1 MGAESRTVN
10 GGESD
15 AETLGEVFAGA
26 VDGVEI
32 EVVVLEIEVSEVIE
46 GTRIDHGVDIVVIDL
61 DVGEVEPAEARQVR

>member
-15 AETLGEVFAGA
+15 AQTIAEVFAGA

-32 EVVVLEIEVSEVIE
+32 EAVVLEIEVSQVIQ
-46 GTRIDHGVDIVVIDL
+46 GTGVDQGVDIVVIDL